1 MNIRTLVRRIVRCCS
16 DITVRVPSSSERS
29 ASHGL
34 WSKRPRDRVQFDA
47 LREPFNTEVVNK
59 VVAN

>member
-1 MNIRTLVRRIVRCCS
+1 MNIRTLVRRTVWCCS
-16 DITVRVPSSSERS
+16 DITVRVPSSTERS
-29 ASHGL
+29 TSHGL